1 MTDIV
6 ALRCKY
12 CGAPFERE
20 AVEST
25 VPYITCSSCGTTQQR
40 MDAKAYLEEM
50 MVQVKSWISSA
61 IPSGFNMSAAE
72 NVDPIARNSIFVR
85 DIRPKVSMELMDYR
99 FGNTSLLGNCLITL
113 PFSRSSGYVPTHTP
127 AKAFEFN
134 ARIKSVEPL
143 AVDEAGKALLT
154 EADSLTKSYALMINN
169 MNLLAEDKEGRYVL
183 MSKNFREAAS
193 VIRGSKGSETVALR
207 YTALADICDGC
218 QYLLEGK
225 PGDAG
230 SRLRSGKKALEEVRL
245 KAAADPQLGIMVNAV
260 DQEISVS
267 DILISVAGMME
278 TTPGTDGLKILN
290 MIKKVMDTPLAQN
303 QGWGHLL
310 NNRIRYGEIFGQVSA
325 ILSAKAGKSQLPIS
339 AGAGDYLMPFWEV
352 DLRYSFTTGALWS
365 KKSVEVKEDLLVCAD
380 FVTDPTCLNNPA
392 SAITD
397 IFKIKPES
405 SILAGI
411 KGNETSISQGQ
422 GIGRMQDSVSEG
434 SPGARKV
441 LIPLSTK
448 REAENL
454 VAGYLRQRTASDNK
468 LRLSQPVIRR
478 IIYIP
483 VSLNGGLR
491 LPSDFGTLIPE
502 RIGRTDKNTMLYV

>member
-25 VPYITCSSCGTTQQR
+25 IPYITCSSCGTTQQR

-85 DIRPKVSMELMDYR
+85 DIRPRVSMELMDYK
-99 FGNTSLLGNCLITL
+99 FGNTSLLGNCLIAL
-113 PFSRSSGYVPTHTP
+113 PFSRSSAYVPTHTP

-143 AVDEAGKALLT
+143 AVDDAGRALLT

-169 MNLLAEDKEGRYVL
+169 MNLLSEDKEGRYVL

-193 VIRGSKGSETVALR
+193 VLRNSKGSETVALR
-207 YTALADICDGC
+207 YTALADVCDGS
-218 QYLLEGK
+218 QYLLDGK

-230 SRLRSGKKALEEVRL
+230 SHLRNGKRTLEEVRSR
-245 KAAADPQLGIMVNAV
+245 AAADPQLGIMVNAV

-267 DILISVAGMME
+267 DMLISVADMMG
-278 TTPGTDGLKILN
+278 TAPGTDGLKILN
-290 MIKKVMDTPLAQN
+290 VIKKVMDMPLAQN
-303 QGWGHLL
+303 QGWNHLL
-310 NNRIRYGEIFGQVSA
+310 KNRGRYGEIFGQVSVVLA
-325 ILSAKAGKSQLPIS
+325 AKTGKAALPIS
-339 AGAGDYLMPFWEV
+339 AGAGEYLMPFWEV

-397 IFKIKPES
+397 IFKIRPES

-422 GIGRMQDSVSEG
+422 GIGRIQDSVADN

-441 LIPLSTK
+441 IIPLSTK

-468 LRLSQPVIRR
+468 LRLSQPLVRR
-478 IIYIP
+478 VVYIP

-502 RIGRTDKNTMLYV
+502 RVGRMDKNTILYV